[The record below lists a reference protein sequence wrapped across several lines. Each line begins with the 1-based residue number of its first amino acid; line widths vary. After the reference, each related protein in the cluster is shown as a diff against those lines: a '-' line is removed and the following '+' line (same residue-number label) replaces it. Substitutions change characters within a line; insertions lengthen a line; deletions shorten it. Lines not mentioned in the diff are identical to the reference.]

1 MITWRSRFG
10 TFAFEDIDAMLTIRS
25 IADLKALLESYTD
38 PGDSVQGASDVGKSE
53 AANGVATNT
62 SSAA

>member
-1 MITWRSRFG
+1 
-10 TFAFEDIDAMLTIRS
+10 MLTIRS

-53 AANGVATNT
+53 AANGVATNNT